1 MVNNRYFFRSLVIMK
16 KAFILLSILGLA
28 VWVVYGSAQ
37 AEMGTLLAPSA
48 QQTDTDISP
57 SIVPNAPATDP
68 DISPPAPDNAYLPLR
83 ELIRRY
89 SGRTGI
95 RIKFSQ
101 GLRDDEQVL
110 SKLYSSQD
118 DAWLE
123 DFSRVEYDN
132 QQTGKKEIIL
142 LKSRYYDASKIPDPA
157 TPKPR
162 NPGQRVNPR
171 TSPRAGSQGDADAEE
186 DRDENDLGLSREKLF
201 KLMRFP
207 FKGPFTNEWFE
218 DGDFRRFMDHLQIHS
233 SQAFEDRR
241 VVMKIRNEARKQ
253 FRKLRARK

>member
-1 MVNNRYFFRSLVIMK
+1 MK
-16 KAFILLSILGLA
+16 KAFILLGFWGLA
-28 VWVVYGSAQ
+28 VWVGHGSAQ
-37 AEMGTLLAPSA
+37 AEMSTLL
-48 QQTDTDISP
+48 
-57 SIVPNAPATDP
+57 VPNAPATDVEV
-68 DISPPAPDNAYLPLR
+68 SPSASENDYLPLR
-83 ELIRRY
+83 EVIRRY

-95 RIKFSQ
+95 NIKFSQ
-101 GLRDDEQVL
+101 ELRDDEQIL

-142 LKSRYYDASKIPDPA
+142 LKSRYYDASNIPDP
-157 TPKPR
+157 TPTKPGNR
-162 NPGQRVNPR
+162 AQRINPR
-171 TSPRAGSQGDADAEE
+171 TSPRAGSQSDADADE
-186 DRDENDLGLSREKLF
+186 DRVENYLGLSREKLF

-218 DGDFRRFMDHLQIHS
+218 DEDYRRFMDQLQIHS
-233 SQAFEDRR
+233 SQEFEDRR

>member
-1 MVNNRYFFRSLVIMK
+1 VRNENNRYFPRFLPIMK
-16 KAFILLSILGLA
+16 RAFILLNILGLA
-28 VWVVYGSAQ
+28 YGSAQ
-37 AEMGTLLAPSA
+37 ADMGMLLDPSPPA
-48 QQTDTDISP
+48 TDADISP
-57 SIVPNAPATDP
+57 SIVPIAPVNEA
-68 DISPPAPDNAYLPLR
+68 DISPSASENVYLPLR
-83 ELIRRY
+83 EVIRQF

-95 RIKFSQ
+95 NIKFSQ
-101 GLRDDEQVL
+101 ELRDDEQVL
-110 SKLYSSQD
+110 SKLYSSQG

-142 LKSRYYDASKIPDPA
+142 LKSRYYDASKIPDP
-157 TPKPR
+157 TPAKPGK
-162 NPGQRVNPR
+162 PAQRVNPR
-171 TSPRAGSQGDADAEE
+171 ASAGSPNNGDADE
-186 DRDENDLGLSREKLF
+186 DRVKNDLGLSREKLF

-207 FKGPFTNEWFE
+207 FKGPFTDEWFE
-218 DGDFRRFMDHLQIHS
+218 DADYRRFMDQLQIRS